1 MNSCLFAIIS
11 FFWHS
16 IWHILWQDSDISSDF
31 WLLTFYPIWHF
42 ITLFYHH
49 RLIDLNHNISLHWQN
64 LTSILTL
71 TVWGWHSNSIL
82 FDWHSILSSYQI
94 IFWHSLLVFFEAI
107 KSPIVL
113 VKCAWRLLQR
123 GWRASWFFGPVP
135 VASKSAW
142 RFPSNAWESQSS
154 NIDLILHI
162 LIRSHKFS
170 HTQRCHQ

>member
-1 MNSCLFAIIS
+1 LPLFH

-94 IFWHSLLVFFEAI
+94 IFWHSLLVFF
-107 KSPIVL
+107 VL
-113 VKCAWRLLQR
+113 VFSLFEPWLSPQR
-123 GWRASWFFGPVP
+123 PAGKKEKEEKEEKETGQLT
-135 VASKSAW
+135 
-142 RFPSNAWESQSS
+142 SNQTTLPHLTGGE
-154 NIDLILHI
+154 L
-162 LIRSHKFS
+162 FS
-170 HTQRCHQ
+170 ISLN